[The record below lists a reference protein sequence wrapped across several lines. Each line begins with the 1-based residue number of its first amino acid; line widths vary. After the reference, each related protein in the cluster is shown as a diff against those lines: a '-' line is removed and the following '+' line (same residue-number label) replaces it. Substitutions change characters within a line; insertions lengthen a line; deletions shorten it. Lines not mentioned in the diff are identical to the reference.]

1 MATEADIQEP
11 VSLAENDGVNIH
23 LTPREFNQPPETAD
37 DLLKQEKK
45 EVSSHVETS
54 VSGSEGNAALKV
66 GGSFFE
72 SPTIAKVPGE
82 ETCHA
87 VDMPYQAEK
96 EMPENEKQIQKDE
109 KFKAAAEEMET
120 KEDEVISEKKK
131 KAEKDE
137 TSCEISDAT
146 EISLKMDKIEEPRLR
161 FGEEEIREE
170 RISDH
175 NEENTKTIGKET
187 IGLQKY
193 EGDGPK
199 ENEDAEL
206 TTSKEA
212 SIAEASSGHNEETMV
227 HIPELTVHDLET
239 NVEQRTEACLKN
251 ENDKTWSTET
261 AVTEEKSGKKTSE
274 GVQEK
279 KEERCSS
286 FLEENKSPDEDEIV
300 ENKGSEKEGIE
311 HEAIEETSQTLRES
325 IDIIE
330 NEGEAS
336 SAIIER
342 VDVTLAT
349 DTSRIQEDDVLQVGD
364 KVEETF
370 SHKMKEEKQDTNE
383 NKKDMTPII
392 GESQEKDHVDIPG
405 VTQTEEKC
413 LQKAEETQVSNV
425 VQEKWS
431 KDVKENPQEEGQT
444 EILEK
449 AQGDGS
455 GGENITNEMI
465 PEQKLEN
472 LLVNHKEGR
481 ENIDEQVTVTE
492 TLATESIHDIGHTVI
507 AAEDINEALTASG
520 QSKDEPENEEIKTTL
535 EMASME
541 TEKIASG
548 ECPETIACAKE
559 DTSIKNVEEMCLEEV
574 DKTQVSNVVQEN
586 WTEDVKENPQEEG
599 QIEIP
604 KKAEADCSEGENVKD
619 EMTREQKL
627 DSMLVNHKEDKE
639 DIDEQLDVTKALAEK
654 SRHIAHPV
662 IVVEDI
668 NDALTAPGHSIDE
681 PGNEEIKASLEKASE
696 EIETTASGECSETIA
711 CPKEDTSIKNEEE
724 SSDRKDKEEKS
735 MDTGA
740 IREIGILKLENLQPK
755 ELNEKVEIKEVEIPN
770 KSLHELTATHS
781 LEKKTGQ
788 LEDEELS
795 VVSEEPQDQVEEEEK
810 SVKVDAIRDD
820 GTPKIENPQS
830 TQVNEKI
837 EMAEVEIQNKSIDEL
852 NETHSLKQ
860 ERGPVEGKE
869 LGEISE
875 FEPQDQVEE
884 EEKSVVIDMIRDDGI
899 PKVEN
904 LSPAEVNEKTDVT
917 EVEISNKSIGEFS
930 STHSMEREILLGEDE
945 ELMEVSNS
953 KPQDQVQEANEAGT
967 QEGNHDKH
975 NYSACER
982 TKEVNLELTEPSSET
997 STAKIEKLEEAGA
1010 YDSKEKL
1017 EIKDAPTSIEEQNFQ
1032 AACLPEVVI
1041 TLEGEKEEAKSIK
1054 NEEITGTR
1062 EVNDVQNIKGNIM
1075 HLPSEVTD
1083 EETVQSS
1090 EQIESEVHISTGE
1103 DTIGQ
1108 IVEGNNNE
1116 DISQESV
1123 EECAVKNVQN
1133 DEKNSDKSVITEI
1146 FHENETVK
1154 TVDYIANEA
1163 EQNDERPNPTL
1174 QSSLVDSMQSEHLTS
1189 HEVSSA
1195 GETVEDAS
1203 SIQKDEYKENYTA
1216 QIEVEEHNE
1225 EKDKEDLETI
1235 MKTSHNTV
1243 GQIVEDNNNEDISQ
1257 ESVEECAVKNIHND
1271 KKNSDKSIIKEVF
1284 QETETVK
1291 TVDYIANEAKQND
1304 ERPNSTLESSLV
1316 ESTQSKNLT
1325 SHAVSS
1331 AGETVEDVSSIK
1343 KDEYKENYT
1352 GQIEV
1357 EEHNEEKKEEDLE
1370 TTFQDNEPR
1379 ENIKQL
1385 LNAISEETEAGVLS
1399 KMDNTA
1405 EERLE
1410 GTQDI
1415 ERGIRMVTE
1424 EEITNESH
1432 IKSLSQQS
1440 VEQDQIKNFQNDDIG
1455 AEKSNTEK
1463 FEESKT
1469 AGRGKSIAHETN
1481 QIEESLPTSMVKEVE
1496 SLQVEDKNIQV
1507 EASLEEKK
1515 EDGSSINMNEANA
1528 SHARLEEDTMNIDV
1542 EKSKTDDFYHET
1554 NQNDESI
1561 NSSTSLAKEAE
1572 SLQGEGKN
1580 IPVEASLEEK
1590 KETCSSIKMDEVN
1603 GNNAQL
1609 EELEEQN
1616 EELLKSEEDS
1626 EQILKKIEPGE
1637 KLEQPIT
1644 VVYAEREA
1652 VTWTEMANNTDAEIT
1667 ENPED
1672 NVEGEMP
1679 KEEDDTKE
1687 YIIDERDIGSLSKEC
1702 IEQGMLENFHN
1713 DEINAEASNQEI
1725 FKETPT
1731 SKTGE
1736 SIALGTNENNENCN
1750 ATHPTAPM
1758 KEKES
1763 LQSKVENI
1771 NPTEVLP
1778 EDTTEEDESLTKAST
1793 DSDNNTESAEA
1804 MKNGEKERSQGEEN
1818 REPELQKNET
1828 EEPPESSSNVITAKS
1843 ETGKISE
1850 KANDIIIE
1858 KEVEAIQ
1865 NTEETVQNDNN
1876 EEENEDIESKIQK
1889 VPTREDLKPEA
1900 KTCITNVSVK
1910 SEAVEIKPIT
1920 SEIDVEGKHTSNKT
1934 EEELEKEEIEEV
1946 NNDTKPACLN
1956 EYNKIYITTEA
1967 HATRDI
1973 SPQLAEEETALVNK
1987 GEKEEERPKMET
1999 QEVLDTQKLVLEEV
2013 NVMKDKSKEPAIAI
2027 AGEMEVVPEK
2037 EMHEITRSSKDEDIG
2052 KQIIEEGSA
2061 TKDNVDVP
2069 VRGTDEEDPMRKVKE
2084 DESGTMKSK
2093 EEIKSFNSEPSEQ
2106 IASRGYEIENQFNS
2120 MKDKEEPNMGLYPV
2134 EESEEGMLLK
2144 EGKESLVE
2152 VVFLES
2158 QSKEDT
2164 LMKEESHVNDSNNES
2179 VMEVTKETSVEG
2191 VEFEVEA
2198 KRQLESSG
2206 SYTKE
2211 KGPVSI
2217 VAKGNTL
2224 DGFDINAPRDD
2235 ASTLVEKRDH
2245 DRPQEAD
2252 EAEEDIKHDIQNQ
2265 ALIAGSDIQSELIIS
2280 ATFSG
2285 KISDD
2290 NLMECSKMSTKD
2302 SELITSQESKPVDE
2316 NSSKH
2321 PTAHEN
2327 IEIALISQATE
2338 PTHNEVTAAEE
2349 VSRLGLVD
2357 TGIENTNEEA
2367 RSYESEDL
2375 HQNLELHNEQILSKP
2390 EDIEILKTEETG
2402 ELVDQGEVCNSKTS
2416 EDETS
2421 KCTESINADRK
2432 ETIPEEDCAKKSE
2445 DKEDDAKDSSK
2456 NCSLKKDD
2464 SVDKE
2469 AVELAEEK
2477 ELEATQSKNYGIPT
2491 EENLESE
2498 ESSKKLDCT
2507 SEVVKRD
2514 QSHETILETNLNTVE
2529 ENIISES
2536 VEQSSQESQEHQ
2548 ETEEKAESKLEAEDH
2563 IKETQ
2568 NADETT
2574 KAAILTEEVR
2584 EFSLISTESL
2594 KATDSNKQTEKV
2606 SSEVQEAKEK
2616 EERELGDEDSENT
2629 ASLSPTI
2636 PTKESEEKTK
2646 EQNKEG
2652 ADSGYDKIKATT
2664 VVKEVL
2670 SDDRM
2675 DSKIP
2680 SDESK
2685 PHAVEVEASQQHIM
2699 VPEENPSSLASQLPP
2714 DDHESIKQ
2722 ETTTM
2727 GNANLDDTEDSGKV
2741 SDVVYGFSKR
2751 SVEELHT
2758 DEIREEIK
2766 EASETVDKSHS
2777 DETVAGIEVATDQT
2791 LQEEITKEHET
2802 PSLAMPCKEEE
2813 QGITATFENMGEKI
2827 EKVGIIKDE
2836 MPENSTALETTEDRC
2851 LDVEKGEPLDKV
2863 KEEIK
2868 EVSETALKSK
2878 HEVAMED
2885 EGSDDKE
2892 EKSEEQHRTESGAL
2906 LFKEHELEYSANI
2919 EKIEESIKEV
2929 ELLVGGSKTNEEIFL
2944 PKEESRDLIVSQL
2957 NLELCKDKEESPNEA
2972 QREQDGTSLETEEKK
2987 ESSDSILKS
2996 NSRDNEEHKSEISS
3010 DKTDTIEKLEEQNK
3024 TLSSSL
3030 LSKEQE
3036 DGTSAKIKS
3045 AEENKEREM
3054 LEDKSEA
3061 INDVFLQKEDPR
3073 ELEVSQLEF
3082 QPDKDA
3088 KEESPNEIHD
3098 RQDGAIDVTK
3108 EAIKE
3113 VSESALQPSSEDH
3126 AEAAE
3131 NEIVSDQSLS
3141 ADKLHEQN
3149 QTASSGLLSKE
3160 QQHSISTNIDRIEE
3174 KEMEVKV
3181 LEIAPKETGEGYI
3194 KKEETRELKPSQL
3207 DLQIDNDMKDDGLEL
3222 IHEAEYASHGTP
3234 DEHLKL
3240 QPELGQEIRD
3250 AEHPSESGKISE
3262 SEITGP
3268 FEKTSN
3274 LKIEVNEESPEPES
3288 DVQGHEVFTES
3299 EETEIKEKHLE
3310 ATTLDLMEKENQG
3323 EKTTGA
3329 NQIIHN
3335 DVTNEQI
3342 MEEDDAKKC
3351 EEIINGE
3358 DGAKESHQDHEI
3370 KGEKNLGDEALTKAK
3385 QDETISTE
3393 KETVENLQQVAA
3405 DNILV
3410 EEAAKII
3417 YQEREMKDKEI
3428 PGDEKLAKEKQNEE
3442 ISAGKGIIENLH
3454 HDVNE
3459 NILDEE
3465 KTEEIHQEHE
3475 IKGDEILGD
3484 NMLAKE
3490 MQSEEQMITE
3500 KGTVENLHQV
3510 VVNNLSKEAIEEIH
3524 QEHKIKVE
3532 ESQGDNEVTNE
3543 QIMEENDAKK
3553 CEEITNGEEGA
3564 KESCKDHEINGEE
3577 SLGDDA
3583 LAKATQDETI
3593 STEKETVENHQ
3604 QAVVNSILVE
3614 EATKIIH
3621 QEHEMKDEENL
3632 GDETKE
3638 KQNEEVSVGKGIIEN
3653 LHQDV
3658 VENILGEEETI
3669 EIHQEHE
3676 IKGEEIVGDKVLAKE
3691 MQSEAQ
3697 ISKEKGT
3704 VEKLY
3709 EAVVDNISS
3718 KEATEEIYQ
3727 EHDIKDEES
3736 QGANEVTNEQ
3746 ISTEKETVEN
3756 LQQATADNILVEEA
3770 TKMIHQERKIKV
3782 EENQRDNEVTNG
3794 QIMEEN
3800 DDKKC
3805 EEITNDEDRAKESYQ
3820 DHEIKGAESLGDE
3833 ALTTATQD
3841 ERISTERETV
3851 EHEIKVDES
3860 QGDNEVTNEQ
3870 IMEENDD
3877 KKCEE
3882 ITTDEDEAKENH
3894 QAHEIKGAE
3903 SLGDEALTKATQDET
3918 ISTKGE
3924 TVENIQQATAD
3935 NILIEEA
3942 TKMIHQEHEMKGKEI
3957 LADDILAKEVIST
3970 GKETIENLRQGILD
3984 NVLSEEA
3991 TKVIHQEYEI
4001 KGEEIL
4007 GDKALVEETRSEAL
4021 CKEIVESNAS
4031 ETLQKHISKEKG
4043 IVEKLQ
4049 EAIVDDIS
4057 SEAATEEILQEQ
4069 EIKVEESQE
4078 EDKVTNEQILGANEA
4093 KNCGKIT
4100 YIEEGNKESHLDH
4113 EIKGEESLGDEALI
4127 KATQNELVSTDMEA
4141 FENLQQVVT
4150 DNILV
4155 EDVMKDEEIPRN
4167 EILGKEEQNEEL
4179 RKEIRKTDSRDT
4191 IEQQISTK
4199 KGTTENLHQGGVENI
4214 LGHQEHEIKGEEIPG
4229 DKVLAKEVEIVK
4241 TNASE
4246 TLQKQ
4251 INAEKGTVDNLHQ
4264 AVVDNIS
4271 SEEATKEINQEHEIK
4286 VEKTQ
4291 RDDEVTNEQRE
4302 KQIMEE
4308 NHEETEIIHDEEG
4321 AKASHQDH
4329 EVRGPGDET
4338 LTKGTQDEEISKKKE
4353 TAEVIQQAIIGNNL
4367 VEEAIKMVHQEHEM
4381 KDEETL
4387 REKTLAKEIQSEV
4400 TSPEKGVMENIHQG
4414 ISDTISS
4421 EGAIKEIHQE
4431 NEIKSEEILADL
4443 ELPGKMQ
4450 SEVLWKEITKTDTS
4464 ETFQKHTNAEKGTTE
4479 NLQQVAVDNIS
4490 GEKAIDKIQQERGV
4504 KSEENLED
4512 NEVTDKQIMEDND
4525 AKNCEAITYGEGG
4538 TKQSHQ
4544 DHEIRSEESQGY
4556 EELTKEIQNEMIS
4569 TEKGTAKSLQQ
4580 AVADNNLVKEGTKM
4594 ICQEHEMTE
4603 EGIQGDKI
4611 LAKETQNEVLCKEI
4625 RMTDSSDTTENQI
4638 NTEKGTIVNL
4648 HQGVDENISGE
4659 EATKE
4664 IHQEHEIKGED
4675 ILGDKMLAEVIQ
4687 SEVLHKEITETD
4699 ASEMLA
4705 KHIITEKGIVENLH
4719 QVVVDNISSE
4729 EATEEVQQEH
4739 EIKGEESPGEN
4750 ILAKEMQKEAL
4761 HKEIQKTDASETIEK
4776 HISTKIVIVE
4786 NFHQAVQNENAEVH
4800 FPDETECRKTENAE
4814 RKLNIESQ
4822 GDETISRDCITDAT
4836 TATEKELDVDTSRI
4850 EVAIGLPKASE
4861 TMKDIHQEEKTS
4873 DGTLENQ
4880 SLREVEPETMVSM
4893 GEKDVQQVLKEPVAE
4908 TIQVTQ
4914 IGGSQP
4920 VYATDVDLELKRV
4933 DHGTKDI
4940 VDEKDG
4946 KAIEEIVPRDSA
4958 KLSLFDMMQKSTRE
4972 RQEARES
4979 AEEKEPKARKEE
4991 LEQTEKAKSDEEED
5005 DEREEQKKDDSGS
5018 DAPVI
5023 VEASRD
5029 IEIKVAHKK
5038 SHNIL
5043 SGVGSKVKHSISKV
5057 KKAITGKSSHP
5068 KQQSP
5073 K

>member
-1 MATEADIQEP
+1 
-11 VSLAENDGVNIH
+11 
-23 LTPREFNQPPETAD
+23 
-37 DLLKQEKK
+37 
-45 EVSSHVETS
+45 
-54 VSGSEGNAALKV
+54 
-66 GGSFFE
+66 
-72 SPTIAKVPGE
+72 
-82 ETCHA
+82 
-87 VDMPYQAEK
+87 MPYQAEK

-3490 MQSEEQMITE
+3490 MQSEEMITE

-3691 MQSEAQ
+3691 MQSEA

-3746 ISTEKETVEN
+3746 I
-3756 LQQATADNILVEEA
+3756 IEE
-3770 TKMIHQERKIKV
+3770 
-3782 EENQRDNEVTNG
+3782 
-3794 QIMEEN
+3794 
-3800 DDKKC
+3800 DDAKKC
-3805 EEITNDEDRAKESYQ
+3805 EEIAKGEDGAKESHQ
-3820 DHEIKGAESLGDE
+3820 DHEINGEESLGDE
-3833 ALTTATQD
+3833 ALTKETQD
-3841 ERISTERETV
+3841 ETISTERETV

-3957 LADDILAKEVIST
+3957 LADDILAKEV
-3970 GKETIENLRQGILD
+3970 
-3984 NVLSEEA
+3984 
-3991 TKVIHQEYEI
+3991 
-4001 KGEEIL
+4001 
-4007 GDKALVEETRSEAL
+4007 L

-4167 EILGKEEQNEEL
+4167 EILGKEEQNEE
-4179 RKEIRKTDSRDT
+4179 
-4191 IEQQISTK
+4191 ISTK

-4291 RDDEVTNEQRE
+4291 RDDEVTNE
-4302 KQIMEE
+4302 QIMEE

-4687 SEVLHKEITETD
+4687 SEVLHKEI
-4699 ASEMLA
+4699 
-4705 KHIITEKGIVENLH
+4705 
-4719 QVVVDNISSE
+4719 
-4729 EATEEVQQEH
+4729 
-4739 EIKGEESPGEN
+4739 
-4750 ILAKEMQKEAL
+4750 
-4761 HKEIQKTDASETIEK
+4761 QKTDASETIEK

>member
-1 MATEADIQEP
+1 
-11 VSLAENDGVNIH
+11 
-23 LTPREFNQPPETAD
+23 
-37 DLLKQEKK
+37 
-45 EVSSHVETS
+45 
-54 VSGSEGNAALKV
+54 
-66 GGSFFE
+66 
-72 SPTIAKVPGE
+72 
-82 ETCHA
+82 
-87 VDMPYQAEK
+87 MPYQAEK

-3490 MQSEEQMITE
+3490 MQSEEMITE

-3583 LAKATQDETI
+3583 LAKATQDET
-3593 STEKETVENHQ
+3593 
-3604 QAVVNSILVE
+3604 
-3614 EATKIIH
+3614 
-3621 QEHEMKDEENL
+3621 
-3632 GDETKE
+3632 
-3638 KQNEEVSVGKGIIEN
+3638 
-3653 LHQDV
+3653 
-3658 VENILGEEETI
+3658 
-3669 EIHQEHE
+3669 
-3676 IKGEEIVGDKVLAKE
+3676 
-3691 MQSEAQ
+3691 
-3697 ISKEKGT
+3697 
-3704 VEKLY
+3704 
-3709 EAVVDNISS
+3709 
-3718 KEATEEIYQ
+3718 
-3727 EHDIKDEES
+3727 
-3736 QGANEVTNEQ
+3736 
-3746 ISTEKETVEN
+3746 
-3756 LQQATADNILVEEA
+3756 
-3770 TKMIHQERKIKV
+3770 
-3782 EENQRDNEVTNG
+3782 
-3794 QIMEEN
+3794 
-3800 DDKKC
+3800 
-3805 EEITNDEDRAKESYQ
+3805 
-3820 DHEIKGAESLGDE
+3820 
-3833 ALTTATQD
+3833 
-3841 ERISTERETV
+3841 ISTERETV

-4078 EDKVTNEQILGANEA
+4078 EDKVTNEQ
-4093 KNCGKIT
+4093 
-4100 YIEEGNKESHLDH
+4100 
-4113 EIKGEESLGDEALI
+4113 
-4127 KATQNELVSTDMEA
+4127 VSTDMEA

-4167 EILGKEEQNEEL
+4167 EILGKEEQNEE
-4179 RKEIRKTDSRDT
+4179 
-4191 IEQQISTK
+4191 ISTK

-4291 RDDEVTNEQRE
+4291 RDDEVTNE
-4302 KQIMEE
+4302 QIMEE

-4687 SEVLHKEITETD
+4687 SEVLHKEI
-4699 ASEMLA
+4699 
-4705 KHIITEKGIVENLH
+4705 
-4719 QVVVDNISSE
+4719 
-4729 EATEEVQQEH
+4729 
-4739 EIKGEESPGEN
+4739 
-4750 ILAKEMQKEAL
+4750 
-4761 HKEIQKTDASETIEK
+4761 QKTDASETIEK

>member
-3442 ISAGKGIIENLH
+3442 IS
-3454 HDVNE
+3454 
-3459 NILDEE
+3459 
-3465 KTEEIHQEHE
+3465 
-3475 IKGDEILGD
+3475 
-3484 NMLAKE
+3484 
-3490 MQSEEQMITE
+3490 
-3500 KGTVENLHQV
+3500 
-3510 VVNNLSKEAIEEIH
+3510 
-3524 QEHKIKVE
+3524 
-3532 ESQGDNEVTNE
+3532 
-3543 QIMEENDAKK
+3543 
-3553 CEEITNGEEGA
+3553 
-3564 KESCKDHEINGEE
+3564 
-3577 SLGDDA
+3577 
-3583 LAKATQDETI
+3583 
-3593 STEKETVENHQ
+3593 
-3604 QAVVNSILVE
+3604 
-3614 EATKIIH
+3614 
-3621 QEHEMKDEENL
+3621 
-3632 GDETKE
+3632 
-3638 KQNEEVSVGKGIIEN
+3638 
-3653 LHQDV
+3653 
-3658 VENILGEEETI
+3658 
-3669 EIHQEHE
+3669 
-3676 IKGEEIVGDKVLAKE
+3676 
-3691 MQSEAQ
+3691 
-3697 ISKEKGT
+3697 KEKGT

-3746 ISTEKETVEN
+3746 IIEEDDAKKCEEIAKGEDGAKESHQDHEINGEESLGDEALTKETQDETISTEKETVEN

>member
-1 MATEADIQEP
+1 
-11 VSLAENDGVNIH
+11 
-23 LTPREFNQPPETAD
+23 
-37 DLLKQEKK
+37 
-45 EVSSHVETS
+45 
-54 VSGSEGNAALKV
+54 
-66 GGSFFE
+66 
-72 SPTIAKVPGE
+72 
-82 ETCHA
+82 
-87 VDMPYQAEK
+87 MPYQAEK

-3490 MQSEEQMITE
+3490 MQSEEMITE

-3691 MQSEAQ
+3691 MQSEA

-3736 QGANEVTNEQ
+3736 QGA
-3746 ISTEKETVEN
+3746 
-3756 LQQATADNILVEEA
+3756 
-3770 TKMIHQERKIKV
+3770 
-3782 EENQRDNEVTNG
+3782 
-3794 QIMEEN
+3794 
-3800 DDKKC
+3800 
-3805 EEITNDEDRAKESYQ
+3805 
-3820 DHEIKGAESLGDE
+3820 
-3833 ALTTATQD
+3833 
-3841 ERISTERETV
+3841 
-3851 EHEIKVDES
+3851 
-3860 QGDNEVTNEQ
+3860 NEVTNEQ

-3957 LADDILAKEVIST
+3957 LADDILAKEV
-3970 GKETIENLRQGILD
+3970 
-3984 NVLSEEA
+3984 
-3991 TKVIHQEYEI
+3991 
-4001 KGEEIL
+4001 
-4007 GDKALVEETRSEAL
+4007 L

-4167 EILGKEEQNEEL
+4167 EILGKEEQNEE
-4179 RKEIRKTDSRDT
+4179 
-4191 IEQQISTK
+4191 ISTK

-4291 RDDEVTNEQRE
+4291 RDDEVTNE
-4302 KQIMEE
+4302 QIMEE

>member
-1 MATEADIQEP
+1 
-11 VSLAENDGVNIH
+11 
-23 LTPREFNQPPETAD
+23 
-37 DLLKQEKK
+37 
-45 EVSSHVETS
+45 
-54 VSGSEGNAALKV
+54 
-66 GGSFFE
+66 
-72 SPTIAKVPGE
+72 
-82 ETCHA
+82 
-87 VDMPYQAEK
+87 MPYQAEK

-3490 MQSEEQMITE
+3490 MQSEEMITE

-3691 MQSEAQ
+3691 MQSEA

-3736 QGANEVTNEQ
+3736 QGA
-3746 ISTEKETVEN
+3746 
-3756 LQQATADNILVEEA
+3756 
-3770 TKMIHQERKIKV
+3770 
-3782 EENQRDNEVTNG
+3782 
-3794 QIMEEN
+3794 
-3800 DDKKC
+3800 
-3805 EEITNDEDRAKESYQ
+3805 
-3820 DHEIKGAESLGDE
+3820 
-3833 ALTTATQD
+3833 
-3841 ERISTERETV
+3841 
-3851 EHEIKVDES
+3851 
-3860 QGDNEVTNEQ
+3860 NEVTNEQ

-3957 LADDILAKEVIST
+3957 LADDILAKEV
-3970 GKETIENLRQGILD
+3970 
-3984 NVLSEEA
+3984 
-3991 TKVIHQEYEI
+3991 
-4001 KGEEIL
+4001 
-4007 GDKALVEETRSEAL
+4007 L

-4167 EILGKEEQNEEL
+4167 EILGKEEQNEE
-4179 RKEIRKTDSRDT
+4179 
-4191 IEQQISTK
+4191 ISTK

-4291 RDDEVTNEQRE
+4291 RDDEVTNE
-4302 KQIMEE
+4302 QIMEE

-4687 SEVLHKEITETD
+4687 SEVLHKEI
-4699 ASEMLA
+4699 
-4705 KHIITEKGIVENLH
+4705 
-4719 QVVVDNISSE
+4719 
-4729 EATEEVQQEH
+4729 
-4739 EIKGEESPGEN
+4739 
-4750 ILAKEMQKEAL
+4750 
-4761 HKEIQKTDASETIEK
+4761 QKTDASETIEK

>member
-1 MATEADIQEP
+1 
-11 VSLAENDGVNIH
+11 
-23 LTPREFNQPPETAD
+23 
-37 DLLKQEKK
+37 
-45 EVSSHVETS
+45 
-54 VSGSEGNAALKV
+54 
-66 GGSFFE
+66 
-72 SPTIAKVPGE
+72 
-82 ETCHA
+82 
-87 VDMPYQAEK
+87 MPYQAEK

-3490 MQSEEQMITE
+3490 MQSEEMITE

-3691 MQSEAQ
+3691 MQSEA

-3736 QGANEVTNEQ
+3736 QGANEVTNE
-3746 ISTEKETVEN
+3746 
-3756 LQQATADNILVEEA
+3756 
-3770 TKMIHQERKIKV
+3770 
-3782 EENQRDNEVTNG
+3782 

-3957 LADDILAKEVIST
+3957 LADDILAKEV
-3970 GKETIENLRQGILD
+3970 
-3984 NVLSEEA
+3984 
-3991 TKVIHQEYEI
+3991 
-4001 KGEEIL
+4001 
-4007 GDKALVEETRSEAL
+4007 L

-4078 EDKVTNEQILGANEA
+4078 EDKVTNEQ
-4093 KNCGKIT
+4093 
-4100 YIEEGNKESHLDH
+4100 
-4113 EIKGEESLGDEALI
+4113 
-4127 KATQNELVSTDMEA
+4127 VSTDMEA

-4167 EILGKEEQNEEL
+4167 EILGKEEQNEE
-4179 RKEIRKTDSRDT
+4179 
-4191 IEQQISTK
+4191 ISTK

-4291 RDDEVTNEQRE
+4291 RDDEVTNE
-4302 KQIMEE
+4302 QIMEE

-4687 SEVLHKEITETD
+4687 SEVLHKEI
-4699 ASEMLA
+4699 
-4705 KHIITEKGIVENLH
+4705 
-4719 QVVVDNISSE
+4719 
-4729 EATEEVQQEH
+4729 
-4739 EIKGEESPGEN
+4739 
-4750 ILAKEMQKEAL
+4750 
-4761 HKEIQKTDASETIEK
+4761 QKTDASETIEK

>member
-1 MATEADIQEP
+1 
-11 VSLAENDGVNIH
+11 
-23 LTPREFNQPPETAD
+23 
-37 DLLKQEKK
+37 
-45 EVSSHVETS
+45 
-54 VSGSEGNAALKV
+54 
-66 GGSFFE
+66 
-72 SPTIAKVPGE
+72 
-82 ETCHA
+82 
-87 VDMPYQAEK
+87 MPYQAEK

-3490 MQSEEQMITE
+3490 MQSEEMITE

-3691 MQSEAQ
+3691 MQSEA

-3746 ISTEKETVEN
+3746 I
-3756 LQQATADNILVEEA
+3756 IEE
-3770 TKMIHQERKIKV
+3770 
-3782 EENQRDNEVTNG
+3782 
-3794 QIMEEN
+3794 
-3800 DDKKC
+3800 DDAKKC
-3805 EEITNDEDRAKESYQ
+3805 EEIAKGEDGAKESHQ
-3820 DHEIKGAESLGDE
+3820 DHEINGEESLGDE
-3833 ALTTATQD
+3833 ALTKETQD
-3841 ERISTERETV
+3841 ETISTERETV

-4078 EDKVTNEQILGANEA
+4078 EDKVTNEQ
-4093 KNCGKIT
+4093 
-4100 YIEEGNKESHLDH
+4100 
-4113 EIKGEESLGDEALI
+4113 
-4127 KATQNELVSTDMEA
+4127 VSTDMEA

-4167 EILGKEEQNEEL
+4167 EILGKEEQNEE
-4179 RKEIRKTDSRDT
+4179 
-4191 IEQQISTK
+4191 ISTK

-4291 RDDEVTNEQRE
+4291 RDDEVTNE
-4302 KQIMEE
+4302 QIMEE

-4687 SEVLHKEITETD
+4687 SEVLHKEI
-4699 ASEMLA
+4699 
-4705 KHIITEKGIVENLH
+4705 
-4719 QVVVDNISSE
+4719 
-4729 EATEEVQQEH
+4729 
-4739 EIKGEESPGEN
+4739 
-4750 ILAKEMQKEAL
+4750 
-4761 HKEIQKTDASETIEK
+4761 QKTDASETIEK

>member
-1 MATEADIQEP
+1 
-11 VSLAENDGVNIH
+11 
-23 LTPREFNQPPETAD
+23 
-37 DLLKQEKK
+37 
-45 EVSSHVETS
+45 
-54 VSGSEGNAALKV
+54 
-66 GGSFFE
+66 
-72 SPTIAKVPGE
+72 
-82 ETCHA
+82 
-87 VDMPYQAEK
+87 MPYQAEK

-3490 MQSEEQMITE
+3490 MQSEEMITE

-3691 MQSEAQ
+3691 MQSEA

-3736 QGANEVTNEQ
+3736 QGA
-3746 ISTEKETVEN
+3746 
-3756 LQQATADNILVEEA
+3756 
-3770 TKMIHQERKIKV
+3770 
-3782 EENQRDNEVTNG
+3782 
-3794 QIMEEN
+3794 
-3800 DDKKC
+3800 
-3805 EEITNDEDRAKESYQ
+3805 
-3820 DHEIKGAESLGDE
+3820 
-3833 ALTTATQD
+3833 
-3841 ERISTERETV
+3841 
-3851 EHEIKVDES
+3851 
-3860 QGDNEVTNEQ
+3860 NEVTNEQ

-4078 EDKVTNEQILGANEA
+4078 EDKVTNEQ
-4093 KNCGKIT
+4093 
-4100 YIEEGNKESHLDH
+4100 
-4113 EIKGEESLGDEALI
+4113 
-4127 KATQNELVSTDMEA
+4127 VSTDMEA

-4167 EILGKEEQNEEL
+4167 EILGKEEQNEE
-4179 RKEIRKTDSRDT
+4179 
-4191 IEQQISTK
+4191 ISTK

-4291 RDDEVTNEQRE
+4291 RDDEVTNE
-4302 KQIMEE
+4302 QIMEE

>member
-1 MATEADIQEP
+1 
-11 VSLAENDGVNIH
+11 
-23 LTPREFNQPPETAD
+23 
-37 DLLKQEKK
+37 
-45 EVSSHVETS
+45 
-54 VSGSEGNAALKV
+54 
-66 GGSFFE
+66 
-72 SPTIAKVPGE
+72 
-82 ETCHA
+82 
-87 VDMPYQAEK
+87 MPYQAEK

-3490 MQSEEQMITE
+3490 MQSEEMITE

-3583 LAKATQDETI
+3583 LAKATQDET
-3593 STEKETVENHQ
+3593 
-3604 QAVVNSILVE
+3604 
-3614 EATKIIH
+3614 
-3621 QEHEMKDEENL
+3621 
-3632 GDETKE
+3632 
-3638 KQNEEVSVGKGIIEN
+3638 
-3653 LHQDV
+3653 
-3658 VENILGEEETI
+3658 
-3669 EIHQEHE
+3669 
-3676 IKGEEIVGDKVLAKE
+3676 
-3691 MQSEAQ
+3691 
-3697 ISKEKGT
+3697 
-3704 VEKLY
+3704 
-3709 EAVVDNISS
+3709 
-3718 KEATEEIYQ
+3718 
-3727 EHDIKDEES
+3727 
-3736 QGANEVTNEQ
+3736 
-3746 ISTEKETVEN
+3746 
-3756 LQQATADNILVEEA
+3756 
-3770 TKMIHQERKIKV
+3770 
-3782 EENQRDNEVTNG
+3782 
-3794 QIMEEN
+3794 
-3800 DDKKC
+3800 
-3805 EEITNDEDRAKESYQ
+3805 
-3820 DHEIKGAESLGDE
+3820 
-3833 ALTTATQD
+3833 
-3841 ERISTERETV
+3841 ISTERETV

-3957 LADDILAKEVIST
+3957 LADDILAKEV
-3970 GKETIENLRQGILD
+3970 
-3984 NVLSEEA
+3984 
-3991 TKVIHQEYEI
+3991 
-4001 KGEEIL
+4001 
-4007 GDKALVEETRSEAL
+4007 L

-4078 EDKVTNEQILGANEA
+4078 EDKVTNEQ
-4093 KNCGKIT
+4093 
-4100 YIEEGNKESHLDH
+4100 
-4113 EIKGEESLGDEALI
+4113 
-4127 KATQNELVSTDMEA
+4127 VSTDMEA

-4167 EILGKEEQNEEL
+4167 EILGKEEQNEE
-4179 RKEIRKTDSRDT
+4179 
-4191 IEQQISTK
+4191 ISTK

-4291 RDDEVTNEQRE
+4291 RDDEVTNE
-4302 KQIMEE
+4302 QIMEE

>member
-1 MATEADIQEP
+1 
-11 VSLAENDGVNIH
+11 
-23 LTPREFNQPPETAD
+23 
-37 DLLKQEKK
+37 
-45 EVSSHVETS
+45 
-54 VSGSEGNAALKV
+54 
-66 GGSFFE
+66 
-72 SPTIAKVPGE
+72 
-82 ETCHA
+82 
-87 VDMPYQAEK
+87 MPYQAEK

-3490 MQSEEQMITE
+3490 MQSEEMITE

-3583 LAKATQDETI
+3583 LAKATQDET
-3593 STEKETVENHQ
+3593 
-3604 QAVVNSILVE
+3604 
-3614 EATKIIH
+3614 
-3621 QEHEMKDEENL
+3621 
-3632 GDETKE
+3632 
-3638 KQNEEVSVGKGIIEN
+3638 
-3653 LHQDV
+3653 
-3658 VENILGEEETI
+3658 
-3669 EIHQEHE
+3669 
-3676 IKGEEIVGDKVLAKE
+3676 
-3691 MQSEAQ
+3691 
-3697 ISKEKGT
+3697 
-3704 VEKLY
+3704 
-3709 EAVVDNISS
+3709 
-3718 KEATEEIYQ
+3718 
-3727 EHDIKDEES
+3727 
-3736 QGANEVTNEQ
+3736 
-3746 ISTEKETVEN
+3746 
-3756 LQQATADNILVEEA
+3756 
-3770 TKMIHQERKIKV
+3770 
-3782 EENQRDNEVTNG
+3782 
-3794 QIMEEN
+3794 
-3800 DDKKC
+3800 
-3805 EEITNDEDRAKESYQ
+3805 
-3820 DHEIKGAESLGDE
+3820 
-3833 ALTTATQD
+3833 
-3841 ERISTERETV
+3841 ISTERETV

-4078 EDKVTNEQILGANEA
+4078 EDKVTNEQ
-4093 KNCGKIT
+4093 
-4100 YIEEGNKESHLDH
+4100 
-4113 EIKGEESLGDEALI
+4113 
-4127 KATQNELVSTDMEA
+4127 VSTDMEA

-4167 EILGKEEQNEEL
+4167 EILGKEEQNEE
-4179 RKEIRKTDSRDT
+4179 
-4191 IEQQISTK
+4191 ISTK

-4291 RDDEVTNEQRE
+4291 RDDEVTNE
-4302 KQIMEE
+4302 QIMEE

>member
-1 MATEADIQEP
+1 
-11 VSLAENDGVNIH
+11 
-23 LTPREFNQPPETAD
+23 
-37 DLLKQEKK
+37 
-45 EVSSHVETS
+45 
-54 VSGSEGNAALKV
+54 
-66 GGSFFE
+66 
-72 SPTIAKVPGE
+72 
-82 ETCHA
+82 
-87 VDMPYQAEK
+87 MPYQAEK

-3490 MQSEEQMITE
+3490 MQSEEMITE

-3691 MQSEAQ
+3691 MQSEA
-3697 ISKEKGT
+3697 
-3704 VEKLY
+3704 
-3709 EAVVDNISS
+3709 
-3718 KEATEEIYQ
+3718 
-3727 EHDIKDEES
+3727 
-3736 QGANEVTNEQ
+3736 
-3746 ISTEKETVEN
+3746 
-3756 LQQATADNILVEEA
+3756 
-3770 TKMIHQERKIKV
+3770 
-3782 EENQRDNEVTNG
+3782 
-3794 QIMEEN
+3794 
-3800 DDKKC
+3800 
-3805 EEITNDEDRAKESYQ
+3805 
-3820 DHEIKGAESLGDE
+3820 
-3833 ALTTATQD
+3833 
-3841 ERISTERETV
+3841 
-3851 EHEIKVDES
+3851 
-3860 QGDNEVTNEQ
+3860 
-3870 IMEENDD
+3870 
-3877 KKCEE
+3877 
-3882 ITTDEDEAKENH
+3882 
-3894 QAHEIKGAE
+3894 
-3903 SLGDEALTKATQDET
+3903 
-3918 ISTKGE
+3918 
-3924 TVENIQQATAD
+3924 
-3935 NILIEEA
+3935 
-3942 TKMIHQEHEMKGKEI
+3942 
-3957 LADDILAKEVIST
+3957 
-3970 GKETIENLRQGILD
+3970 
-3984 NVLSEEA
+3984 
-3991 TKVIHQEYEI
+3991 
-4001 KGEEIL
+4001 
-4007 GDKALVEETRSEAL
+4007 L

-4078 EDKVTNEQILGANEA
+4078 EDKVTNEQ
-4093 KNCGKIT
+4093 
-4100 YIEEGNKESHLDH
+4100 
-4113 EIKGEESLGDEALI
+4113 
-4127 KATQNELVSTDMEA
+4127 VSTDMEA

-4167 EILGKEEQNEEL
+4167 EILGKEEQNEE
-4179 RKEIRKTDSRDT
+4179 
-4191 IEQQISTK
+4191 ISTK

-4291 RDDEVTNEQRE
+4291 RDDEVTNE
-4302 KQIMEE
+4302 QIMEE

-4687 SEVLHKEITETD
+4687 SEVLHKEI
-4699 ASEMLA
+4699 
-4705 KHIITEKGIVENLH
+4705 
-4719 QVVVDNISSE
+4719 
-4729 EATEEVQQEH
+4729 
-4739 EIKGEESPGEN
+4739 
-4750 ILAKEMQKEAL
+4750 
-4761 HKEIQKTDASETIEK
+4761 QKTDASETIEK

>member
-1 MATEADIQEP
+1 
-11 VSLAENDGVNIH
+11 
-23 LTPREFNQPPETAD
+23 
-37 DLLKQEKK
+37 
-45 EVSSHVETS
+45 
-54 VSGSEGNAALKV
+54 
-66 GGSFFE
+66 
-72 SPTIAKVPGE
+72 
-82 ETCHA
+82 
-87 VDMPYQAEK
+87 MPYQAEK

-3490 MQSEEQMITE
+3490 MQSEEMITE

-3691 MQSEAQ
+3691 MQSEA

-3736 QGANEVTNEQ
+3736 QGA
-3746 ISTEKETVEN
+3746 
-3756 LQQATADNILVEEA
+3756 
-3770 TKMIHQERKIKV
+3770 
-3782 EENQRDNEVTNG
+3782 
-3794 QIMEEN
+3794 
-3800 DDKKC
+3800 
-3805 EEITNDEDRAKESYQ
+3805 
-3820 DHEIKGAESLGDE
+3820 
-3833 ALTTATQD
+3833 
-3841 ERISTERETV
+3841 
-3851 EHEIKVDES
+3851 
-3860 QGDNEVTNEQ
+3860 NEVTNEQ

-3957 LADDILAKEVIST
+3957 LADDILAKEV
-3970 GKETIENLRQGILD
+3970 
-3984 NVLSEEA
+3984 
-3991 TKVIHQEYEI
+3991 
-4001 KGEEIL
+4001 
-4007 GDKALVEETRSEAL
+4007 L

-4078 EDKVTNEQILGANEA
+4078 EDKVTNEQ
-4093 KNCGKIT
+4093 
-4100 YIEEGNKESHLDH
+4100 
-4113 EIKGEESLGDEALI
+4113 
-4127 KATQNELVSTDMEA
+4127 VSTDMEA

-4167 EILGKEEQNEEL
+4167 EILGKEEQNEE
-4179 RKEIRKTDSRDT
+4179 
-4191 IEQQISTK
+4191 ISTK

-4291 RDDEVTNEQRE
+4291 RDDEVTNE
-4302 KQIMEE
+4302 QIMEE

>member
-1 MATEADIQEP
+1 
-11 VSLAENDGVNIH
+11 
-23 LTPREFNQPPETAD
+23 
-37 DLLKQEKK
+37 
-45 EVSSHVETS
+45 
-54 VSGSEGNAALKV
+54 
-66 GGSFFE
+66 
-72 SPTIAKVPGE
+72 
-82 ETCHA
+82 
-87 VDMPYQAEK
+87 MPYQAEK

-3490 MQSEEQMITE
+3490 MQSEEMITE

-3583 LAKATQDETI
+3583 LAKATQDET
-3593 STEKETVENHQ
+3593 
-3604 QAVVNSILVE
+3604 
-3614 EATKIIH
+3614 
-3621 QEHEMKDEENL
+3621 
-3632 GDETKE
+3632 
-3638 KQNEEVSVGKGIIEN
+3638 
-3653 LHQDV
+3653 
-3658 VENILGEEETI
+3658 
-3669 EIHQEHE
+3669 
-3676 IKGEEIVGDKVLAKE
+3676 
-3691 MQSEAQ
+3691 
-3697 ISKEKGT
+3697 
-3704 VEKLY
+3704 
-3709 EAVVDNISS
+3709 
-3718 KEATEEIYQ
+3718 
-3727 EHDIKDEES
+3727 
-3736 QGANEVTNEQ
+3736 
-3746 ISTEKETVEN
+3746 
-3756 LQQATADNILVEEA
+3756 
-3770 TKMIHQERKIKV
+3770 
-3782 EENQRDNEVTNG
+3782 
-3794 QIMEEN
+3794 
-3800 DDKKC
+3800 
-3805 EEITNDEDRAKESYQ
+3805 
-3820 DHEIKGAESLGDE
+3820 
-3833 ALTTATQD
+3833 
-3841 ERISTERETV
+3841 ISTERETV

-3957 LADDILAKEVIST
+3957 LADDILAKEV
-3970 GKETIENLRQGILD
+3970 
-3984 NVLSEEA
+3984 
-3991 TKVIHQEYEI
+3991 
-4001 KGEEIL
+4001 
-4007 GDKALVEETRSEAL
+4007 L

-4167 EILGKEEQNEEL
+4167 EILGKEEQNEE
-4179 RKEIRKTDSRDT
+4179 
-4191 IEQQISTK
+4191 ISTK

-4291 RDDEVTNEQRE
+4291 RDDEVTNE
-4302 KQIMEE
+4302 QIMEE

>member
-1 MATEADIQEP
+1 
-11 VSLAENDGVNIH
+11 
-23 LTPREFNQPPETAD
+23 
-37 DLLKQEKK
+37 
-45 EVSSHVETS
+45 
-54 VSGSEGNAALKV
+54 
-66 GGSFFE
+66 
-72 SPTIAKVPGE
+72 
-82 ETCHA
+82 
-87 VDMPYQAEK
+87 MPYQAEK

-3490 MQSEEQMITE
+3490 MQSEEMITE

-3691 MQSEAQ
+3691 MQSEA
-3697 ISKEKGT
+3697 
-3704 VEKLY
+3704 
-3709 EAVVDNISS
+3709 
-3718 KEATEEIYQ
+3718 
-3727 EHDIKDEES
+3727 
-3736 QGANEVTNEQ
+3736 
-3746 ISTEKETVEN
+3746 
-3756 LQQATADNILVEEA
+3756 
-3770 TKMIHQERKIKV
+3770 
-3782 EENQRDNEVTNG
+3782 
-3794 QIMEEN
+3794 
-3800 DDKKC
+3800 
-3805 EEITNDEDRAKESYQ
+3805 
-3820 DHEIKGAESLGDE
+3820 
-3833 ALTTATQD
+3833 
-3841 ERISTERETV
+3841 
-3851 EHEIKVDES
+3851 
-3860 QGDNEVTNEQ
+3860 
-3870 IMEENDD
+3870 
-3877 KKCEE
+3877 
-3882 ITTDEDEAKENH
+3882 
-3894 QAHEIKGAE
+3894 
-3903 SLGDEALTKATQDET
+3903 
-3918 ISTKGE
+3918 
-3924 TVENIQQATAD
+3924 
-3935 NILIEEA
+3935 
-3942 TKMIHQEHEMKGKEI
+3942 
-3957 LADDILAKEVIST
+3957 
-3970 GKETIENLRQGILD
+3970 
-3984 NVLSEEA
+3984 
-3991 TKVIHQEYEI
+3991 
-4001 KGEEIL
+4001 
-4007 GDKALVEETRSEAL
+4007 L

-4078 EDKVTNEQILGANEA
+4078 EDKVTNEQ
-4093 KNCGKIT
+4093 
-4100 YIEEGNKESHLDH
+4100 
-4113 EIKGEESLGDEALI
+4113 
-4127 KATQNELVSTDMEA
+4127 VSTDMEA

-4167 EILGKEEQNEEL
+4167 EILGKEEQNEE
-4179 RKEIRKTDSRDT
+4179 
-4191 IEQQISTK
+4191 ISTK

-4291 RDDEVTNEQRE
+4291 RDDEVTNE
-4302 KQIMEE
+4302 QIMEE

>member
-3543 QIMEENDAKK
+3543 QIMEEND
-3553 CEEITNGEEGA
+3553 
-3564 KESCKDHEINGEE
+3564 
-3577 SLGDDA
+3577 
-3583 LAKATQDETI
+3583 
-3593 STEKETVENHQ
+3593 
-3604 QAVVNSILVE
+3604 
-3614 EATKIIH
+3614 
-3621 QEHEMKDEENL
+3621 
-3632 GDETKE
+3632 
-3638 KQNEEVSVGKGIIEN
+3638 
-3653 LHQDV
+3653 
-3658 VENILGEEETI
+3658 
-3669 EIHQEHE
+3669 
-3676 IKGEEIVGDKVLAKE
+3676 
-3691 MQSEAQ
+3691 
-3697 ISKEKGT
+3697 
-3704 VEKLY
+3704 
-3709 EAVVDNISS
+3709 
-3718 KEATEEIYQ
+3718 
-3727 EHDIKDEES
+3727 
-3736 QGANEVTNEQ
+3736 
-3746 ISTEKETVEN
+3746 
-3756 LQQATADNILVEEA
+3756 
-3770 TKMIHQERKIKV
+3770 
-3782 EENQRDNEVTNG
+3782 
-3794 QIMEEN
+3794 
-3800 DDKKC
+3800 
-3805 EEITNDEDRAKESYQ
+3805 
-3820 DHEIKGAESLGDE
+3820 
-3833 ALTTATQD
+3833 
-3841 ERISTERETV
+3841 
-3851 EHEIKVDES
+3851 
-3860 QGDNEVTNEQ
+3860 
-3870 IMEENDD
+3870 D

>member
-1 MATEADIQEP
+1 
-11 VSLAENDGVNIH
+11 
-23 LTPREFNQPPETAD
+23 
-37 DLLKQEKK
+37 
-45 EVSSHVETS
+45 
-54 VSGSEGNAALKV
+54 
-66 GGSFFE
+66 
-72 SPTIAKVPGE
+72 
-82 ETCHA
+82 
-87 VDMPYQAEK
+87 MPYQAEK

-3490 MQSEEQMITE
+3490 MQSEEMITE

-3691 MQSEAQ
+3691 MQSEA

-3736 QGANEVTNEQ
+3736 QGANEVTNE
-3746 ISTEKETVEN
+3746 
-3756 LQQATADNILVEEA
+3756 
-3770 TKMIHQERKIKV
+3770 
-3782 EENQRDNEVTNG
+3782 

-4078 EDKVTNEQILGANEA
+4078 EDKVTNEQ
-4093 KNCGKIT
+4093 
-4100 YIEEGNKESHLDH
+4100 
-4113 EIKGEESLGDEALI
+4113 
-4127 KATQNELVSTDMEA
+4127 VSTDMEA

-4167 EILGKEEQNEEL
+4167 EILGKEEQNEE
-4179 RKEIRKTDSRDT
+4179 
-4191 IEQQISTK
+4191 ISTK

-4291 RDDEVTNEQRE
+4291 RDDEVTNE
-4302 KQIMEE
+4302 QIMEE

-4687 SEVLHKEITETD
+4687 SEVLHKEI
-4699 ASEMLA
+4699 
-4705 KHIITEKGIVENLH
+4705 
-4719 QVVVDNISSE
+4719 
-4729 EATEEVQQEH
+4729 
-4739 EIKGEESPGEN
+4739 
-4750 ILAKEMQKEAL
+4750 
-4761 HKEIQKTDASETIEK
+4761 QKTDASETIEK

>member
-1 MATEADIQEP
+1 
-11 VSLAENDGVNIH
+11 
-23 LTPREFNQPPETAD
+23 
-37 DLLKQEKK
+37 
-45 EVSSHVETS
+45 
-54 VSGSEGNAALKV
+54 
-66 GGSFFE
+66 
-72 SPTIAKVPGE
+72 
-82 ETCHA
+82 
-87 VDMPYQAEK
+87 MPYQAEK

-3490 MQSEEQMITE
+3490 MQSEEMITE

-3583 LAKATQDETI
+3583 LAKATQDET
-3593 STEKETVENHQ
+3593 
-3604 QAVVNSILVE
+3604 
-3614 EATKIIH
+3614 
-3621 QEHEMKDEENL
+3621 
-3632 GDETKE
+3632 
-3638 KQNEEVSVGKGIIEN
+3638 
-3653 LHQDV
+3653 
-3658 VENILGEEETI
+3658 
-3669 EIHQEHE
+3669 
-3676 IKGEEIVGDKVLAKE
+3676 
-3691 MQSEAQ
+3691 
-3697 ISKEKGT
+3697 
-3704 VEKLY
+3704 
-3709 EAVVDNISS
+3709 
-3718 KEATEEIYQ
+3718 
-3727 EHDIKDEES
+3727 
-3736 QGANEVTNEQ
+3736 
-3746 ISTEKETVEN
+3746 
-3756 LQQATADNILVEEA
+3756 
-3770 TKMIHQERKIKV
+3770 
-3782 EENQRDNEVTNG
+3782 
-3794 QIMEEN
+3794 
-3800 DDKKC
+3800 
-3805 EEITNDEDRAKESYQ
+3805 
-3820 DHEIKGAESLGDE
+3820 
-3833 ALTTATQD
+3833 
-3841 ERISTERETV
+3841 ISTERETV

-4167 EILGKEEQNEEL
+4167 EILGKEEQNEE
-4179 RKEIRKTDSRDT
+4179 
-4191 IEQQISTK
+4191 ISTK

-4291 RDDEVTNEQRE
+4291 RDDEVTNE
-4302 KQIMEE
+4302 QIMEE

-4687 SEVLHKEITETD
+4687 SEVLHKEI
-4699 ASEMLA
+4699 
-4705 KHIITEKGIVENLH
+4705 
-4719 QVVVDNISSE
+4719 
-4729 EATEEVQQEH
+4729 
-4739 EIKGEESPGEN
+4739 
-4750 ILAKEMQKEAL
+4750 
-4761 HKEIQKTDASETIEK
+4761 QKTDASETIEK

>member
-1 MATEADIQEP
+1 
-11 VSLAENDGVNIH
+11 
-23 LTPREFNQPPETAD
+23 
-37 DLLKQEKK
+37 
-45 EVSSHVETS
+45 
-54 VSGSEGNAALKV
+54 
-66 GGSFFE
+66 
-72 SPTIAKVPGE
+72 
-82 ETCHA
+82 
-87 VDMPYQAEK
+87 MPYQAEK

-3490 MQSEEQMITE
+3490 MQSEEMITE

-3691 MQSEAQ
+3691 MQSEA
-3697 ISKEKGT
+3697 
-3704 VEKLY
+3704 
-3709 EAVVDNISS
+3709 
-3718 KEATEEIYQ
+3718 
-3727 EHDIKDEES
+3727 
-3736 QGANEVTNEQ
+3736 
-3746 ISTEKETVEN
+3746 
-3756 LQQATADNILVEEA
+3756 
-3770 TKMIHQERKIKV
+3770 
-3782 EENQRDNEVTNG
+3782 
-3794 QIMEEN
+3794 
-3800 DDKKC
+3800 
-3805 EEITNDEDRAKESYQ
+3805 
-3820 DHEIKGAESLGDE
+3820 
-3833 ALTTATQD
+3833 
-3841 ERISTERETV
+3841 
-3851 EHEIKVDES
+3851 
-3860 QGDNEVTNEQ
+3860 
-3870 IMEENDD
+3870 
-3877 KKCEE
+3877 
-3882 ITTDEDEAKENH
+3882 
-3894 QAHEIKGAE
+3894 
-3903 SLGDEALTKATQDET
+3903 
-3918 ISTKGE
+3918 
-3924 TVENIQQATAD
+3924 
-3935 NILIEEA
+3935 
-3942 TKMIHQEHEMKGKEI
+3942 
-3957 LADDILAKEVIST
+3957 
-3970 GKETIENLRQGILD
+3970 
-3984 NVLSEEA
+3984 
-3991 TKVIHQEYEI
+3991 
-4001 KGEEIL
+4001 
-4007 GDKALVEETRSEAL
+4007 L

-4167 EILGKEEQNEEL
+4167 EILGKEEQNEE
-4179 RKEIRKTDSRDT
+4179 
-4191 IEQQISTK
+4191 ISTK

-4291 RDDEVTNEQRE
+4291 RDDEVTNE
-4302 KQIMEE
+4302 QIMEE

>member
-1 MATEADIQEP
+1 
-11 VSLAENDGVNIH
+11 
-23 LTPREFNQPPETAD
+23 
-37 DLLKQEKK
+37 
-45 EVSSHVETS
+45 
-54 VSGSEGNAALKV
+54 
-66 GGSFFE
+66 
-72 SPTIAKVPGE
+72 
-82 ETCHA
+82 
-87 VDMPYQAEK
+87 MPYQAEK

-3490 MQSEEQMITE
+3490 MQSEEMITE

-3691 MQSEAQ
+3691 MQSEA

-3736 QGANEVTNEQ
+3736 QGA
-3746 ISTEKETVEN
+3746 
-3756 LQQATADNILVEEA
+3756 
-3770 TKMIHQERKIKV
+3770 
-3782 EENQRDNEVTNG
+3782 
-3794 QIMEEN
+3794 
-3800 DDKKC
+3800 
-3805 EEITNDEDRAKESYQ
+3805 
-3820 DHEIKGAESLGDE
+3820 
-3833 ALTTATQD
+3833 
-3841 ERISTERETV
+3841 
-3851 EHEIKVDES
+3851 
-3860 QGDNEVTNEQ
+3860 NEVTNEQ

-4078 EDKVTNEQILGANEA
+4078 EDKVTNEQ
-4093 KNCGKIT
+4093 
-4100 YIEEGNKESHLDH
+4100 
-4113 EIKGEESLGDEALI
+4113 
-4127 KATQNELVSTDMEA
+4127 VSTDMEA

-4167 EILGKEEQNEEL
+4167 EILGKEEQNEE
-4179 RKEIRKTDSRDT
+4179 
-4191 IEQQISTK
+4191 ISTK

-4291 RDDEVTNEQRE
+4291 RDDEVTNE
-4302 KQIMEE
+4302 QIMEE

-4687 SEVLHKEITETD
+4687 SEVLHKEI
-4699 ASEMLA
+4699 
-4705 KHIITEKGIVENLH
+4705 
-4719 QVVVDNISSE
+4719 
-4729 EATEEVQQEH
+4729 
-4739 EIKGEESPGEN
+4739 
-4750 ILAKEMQKEAL
+4750 
-4761 HKEIQKTDASETIEK
+4761 QKTDASETIEK

>member
-1 MATEADIQEP
+1 
-11 VSLAENDGVNIH
+11 
-23 LTPREFNQPPETAD
+23 
-37 DLLKQEKK
+37 
-45 EVSSHVETS
+45 
-54 VSGSEGNAALKV
+54 
-66 GGSFFE
+66 
-72 SPTIAKVPGE
+72 
-82 ETCHA
+82 
-87 VDMPYQAEK
+87 MPYQAEK

-3490 MQSEEQMITE
+3490 MQSEEMITE

-3691 MQSEAQ
+3691 MQSEA

-3736 QGANEVTNEQ
+3736 QGANEVTNE
-3746 ISTEKETVEN
+3746 
-3756 LQQATADNILVEEA
+3756 
-3770 TKMIHQERKIKV
+3770 
-3782 EENQRDNEVTNG
+3782 

-3957 LADDILAKEVIST
+3957 LADDILAKEV
-3970 GKETIENLRQGILD
+3970 
-3984 NVLSEEA
+3984 
-3991 TKVIHQEYEI
+3991 
-4001 KGEEIL
+4001 
-4007 GDKALVEETRSEAL
+4007 L

-4167 EILGKEEQNEEL
+4167 EILGKEEQNEE
-4179 RKEIRKTDSRDT
+4179 
-4191 IEQQISTK
+4191 ISTK

-4291 RDDEVTNEQRE
+4291 RDDEVTNE
-4302 KQIMEE
+4302 QIMEE

-4687 SEVLHKEITETD
+4687 SEVLHKEI
-4699 ASEMLA
+4699 
-4705 KHIITEKGIVENLH
+4705 
-4719 QVVVDNISSE
+4719 
-4729 EATEEVQQEH
+4729 
-4739 EIKGEESPGEN
+4739 
-4750 ILAKEMQKEAL
+4750 
-4761 HKEIQKTDASETIEK
+4761 QKTDASETIEK

>member
-1 MATEADIQEP
+1 
-11 VSLAENDGVNIH
+11 
-23 LTPREFNQPPETAD
+23 
-37 DLLKQEKK
+37 
-45 EVSSHVETS
+45 
-54 VSGSEGNAALKV
+54 
-66 GGSFFE
+66 
-72 SPTIAKVPGE
+72 
-82 ETCHA
+82 
-87 VDMPYQAEK
+87 MPYQAEK

-3490 MQSEEQMITE
+3490 MQSEEMITE

-3691 MQSEAQ
+3691 MQSEA

-3736 QGANEVTNEQ
+3736 QGA
-3746 ISTEKETVEN
+3746 
-3756 LQQATADNILVEEA
+3756 
-3770 TKMIHQERKIKV
+3770 
-3782 EENQRDNEVTNG
+3782 
-3794 QIMEEN
+3794 
-3800 DDKKC
+3800 
-3805 EEITNDEDRAKESYQ
+3805 
-3820 DHEIKGAESLGDE
+3820 
-3833 ALTTATQD
+3833 
-3841 ERISTERETV
+3841 
-3851 EHEIKVDES
+3851 
-3860 QGDNEVTNEQ
+3860 NEVTNEQ

-4167 EILGKEEQNEEL
+4167 EILGKEEQNEE
-4179 RKEIRKTDSRDT
+4179 
-4191 IEQQISTK
+4191 ISTK

-4291 RDDEVTNEQRE
+4291 RDDEVTNE
-4302 KQIMEE
+4302 QIMEE

-4687 SEVLHKEITETD
+4687 SEVLHKEI
-4699 ASEMLA
+4699 
-4705 KHIITEKGIVENLH
+4705 
-4719 QVVVDNISSE
+4719 
-4729 EATEEVQQEH
+4729 
-4739 EIKGEESPGEN
+4739 
-4750 ILAKEMQKEAL
+4750 
-4761 HKEIQKTDASETIEK
+4761 QKTDASETIEK

>member
-1 MATEADIQEP
+1 
-11 VSLAENDGVNIH
+11 
-23 LTPREFNQPPETAD
+23 
-37 DLLKQEKK
+37 
-45 EVSSHVETS
+45 
-54 VSGSEGNAALKV
+54 
-66 GGSFFE
+66 
-72 SPTIAKVPGE
+72 
-82 ETCHA
+82 
-87 VDMPYQAEK
+87 MPYQAEK

-3490 MQSEEQMITE
+3490 MQSEEMITE

-3583 LAKATQDETI
+3583 LAKATQDET
-3593 STEKETVENHQ
+3593 
-3604 QAVVNSILVE
+3604 
-3614 EATKIIH
+3614 
-3621 QEHEMKDEENL
+3621 
-3632 GDETKE
+3632 
-3638 KQNEEVSVGKGIIEN
+3638 
-3653 LHQDV
+3653 
-3658 VENILGEEETI
+3658 
-3669 EIHQEHE
+3669 
-3676 IKGEEIVGDKVLAKE
+3676 
-3691 MQSEAQ
+3691 
-3697 ISKEKGT
+3697 
-3704 VEKLY
+3704 
-3709 EAVVDNISS
+3709 
-3718 KEATEEIYQ
+3718 
-3727 EHDIKDEES
+3727 
-3736 QGANEVTNEQ
+3736 
-3746 ISTEKETVEN
+3746 
-3756 LQQATADNILVEEA
+3756 
-3770 TKMIHQERKIKV
+3770 
-3782 EENQRDNEVTNG
+3782 
-3794 QIMEEN
+3794 
-3800 DDKKC
+3800 
-3805 EEITNDEDRAKESYQ
+3805 
-3820 DHEIKGAESLGDE
+3820 
-3833 ALTTATQD
+3833 
-3841 ERISTERETV
+3841 ISTERETV

-4167 EILGKEEQNEEL
+4167 EILGKEEQNEE
-4179 RKEIRKTDSRDT
+4179 
-4191 IEQQISTK
+4191 ISTK

-4291 RDDEVTNEQRE
+4291 RDDEVTNE
-4302 KQIMEE
+4302 QIMEE

>member
-1 MATEADIQEP
+1 
-11 VSLAENDGVNIH
+11 
-23 LTPREFNQPPETAD
+23 
-37 DLLKQEKK
+37 
-45 EVSSHVETS
+45 
-54 VSGSEGNAALKV
+54 
-66 GGSFFE
+66 
-72 SPTIAKVPGE
+72 
-82 ETCHA
+82 
-87 VDMPYQAEK
+87 MPYQAEK

-3490 MQSEEQMITE
+3490 MQSEEMITE

-3691 MQSEAQ
+3691 MQSEA

-3736 QGANEVTNEQ
+3736 QGA
-3746 ISTEKETVEN
+3746 
-3756 LQQATADNILVEEA
+3756 
-3770 TKMIHQERKIKV
+3770 
-3782 EENQRDNEVTNG
+3782 
-3794 QIMEEN
+3794 
-3800 DDKKC
+3800 
-3805 EEITNDEDRAKESYQ
+3805 
-3820 DHEIKGAESLGDE
+3820 
-3833 ALTTATQD
+3833 
-3841 ERISTERETV
+3841 
-3851 EHEIKVDES
+3851 
-3860 QGDNEVTNEQ
+3860 NEVTNEQ

-3957 LADDILAKEVIST
+3957 LADDILAKEV
-3970 GKETIENLRQGILD
+3970 
-3984 NVLSEEA
+3984 
-3991 TKVIHQEYEI
+3991 
-4001 KGEEIL
+4001 
-4007 GDKALVEETRSEAL
+4007 L

-4078 EDKVTNEQILGANEA
+4078 EDKVTNEQ
-4093 KNCGKIT
+4093 
-4100 YIEEGNKESHLDH
+4100 
-4113 EIKGEESLGDEALI
+4113 
-4127 KATQNELVSTDMEA
+4127 VSTDMEA

-4167 EILGKEEQNEEL
+4167 EILGKEEQNEE
-4179 RKEIRKTDSRDT
+4179 
-4191 IEQQISTK
+4191 ISTK

-4291 RDDEVTNEQRE
+4291 RDDEVTNE
-4302 KQIMEE
+4302 QIMEE

-4687 SEVLHKEITETD
+4687 SEVLHKEI
-4699 ASEMLA
+4699 
-4705 KHIITEKGIVENLH
+4705 
-4719 QVVVDNISSE
+4719 
-4729 EATEEVQQEH
+4729 
-4739 EIKGEESPGEN
+4739 
-4750 ILAKEMQKEAL
+4750 
-4761 HKEIQKTDASETIEK
+4761 QKTDASETIEK